1 MWNREERPGQYASS
15 RHFCR
20 GFPAHPDDDARPLTG
35 NAGNL
40 GDGRGRRTR
49 YPIGGMAL
57 IWLCLLLYLQT
68 QAPGIS
74 ACSTGCGSRRVVNDP
89 ASQGPI
95 A

>member
-57 IWLCLLLYLQT
+57 IWLCLPPLS
-68 QAPGIS
+68 PN
-74 ACSTGCGSRRVVNDP
+74 TGARYQRVFDRMRIE
-89 ASQGPI
+89 ARC
-95 A
+95 